1 MSKFLKVT
9 LASVMLI
16 AGPTLVFAETPGAHD
31 GRTPNGTDAGVGAK
45 SRSSEQDQK
54 LLLDDMNTG
63 SISNCDSQTFDQY
76 GNCVASPDV
85 QEVR

>member
-1 MSKFLKVT
+1 MSKLLKVT
-9 LASVMLI
+9 LASMMLI
-16 AGPTLVFAETPGAHD
+16 AGPTMVFADTPGSHA

-54 LLLDDMNTG
+54 LLLDQMNTG

-76 GNCVASPDV
+76 GNCIASPDL
-85 QEVR
+85 QNVR